1 MNTFIMLAL
10 IAFATIVLVYLFTV
24 LSDYRGFGEGKC
36 DEEDY
41 NIADKIAAK
50 LNK

>member
-1 MNTFIMLAL
+1 MVAV

-24 LSDYRGFGEGKC
+24 LSDYRGFGAGKC